1 MNVLVLFICGFC
13 CDSCLI
19 VIDPDDDDC
28 TVGGVNVLFL
38 ILDVSPCLRIC
49 STCSLYDLASFE
61 AVVWFCFDEDNDCW
75 DDERLFS
82 KL

>member
-19 VIDPDDDDC
+19 GIDDDDDC

-61 AVVWFCFDEDNDCW
+61 AVV
-75 DDERLFS
+75 
-82 KL
+82 